1 MLQLETHNFYYNY
14 AKNVPLIRRG
24 RLSISKEIRSIV
36 TTLVRNILHRTIRH
50 KFPATMEIIQKV
62 IGCQKKRLPQYI
74 GSTALGTIFVC
85 LQEILRSKYVIAWLY
100 VSDEYSQ
107 WAVNITDHQYKE
119 NHFSLLLKQKQNRP
133 SLRANN

>member
-50 KFPATMEIIQKV
+50 KFPATMEIIQKI
-62 IGCQKKRLPQYI
+62 IGCQEKTASTMHWIYRLGNYI
-74 GSTALGTIFVC
+74 
-85 LQEILRSKYVIAWLY
+85 R
-100 VSDEYSQ
+100 
-107 WAVNITDHQYKE
+107 
-119 NHFSLLLKQKQNRP
+119 LLAGNTTK
-133 SLRANN
+133 